1 MSENHCC
8 CETTYFIFQRI
19 EKPFTFFFVANF
31 LRPTAMI
38 LLLYLLI
45 CSLTPHILKQNLDLI
60 LLDLSGEG
68 SIFVYT
74 DFHFYYENLVKP

>member
-1 MSENHCC
+1 
-8 CETTYFIFQRI
+8 
-19 EKPFTFFFVANF
+19 
-31 LRPTAMI
+31 MI